1 MILEGNIVKY
11 EGQEHFVYGFKP
23 NEKSRTLEVEEFI
36 NEKIAS
42 QYQDIAE
49 ETSMDPYYLM
59 GLHQGF
65 NFFYN
70 SHKRRPIATHHP
82 LVNISSGL
90 DTCIESWRKGLV
102 RASLFTK
109 KFLITNVQNRAQFLK
124 GVKHSLYYEVAIQV
138 FTCSSD
144 YDNYQSKIE
153 KVFSSPPK
161 EKVAKLIE
169 ALSMS
174 ELSRDYHKMIRIKI
188 GPDTVPVGI
197 AKSYKST
204 LSGCFLDYNFEEY
217 IKGTPESLRE
227 YTLETRT
234 FLARDA
240 EPEKVH
246 RWKVIVGEHKINL
259 KFVDSESIITHNP
272 TPSSLSIGKV
282 KVIRFI
288 QRNSRSGRIE
298 HGSKAALYESTKR
311 TLGDPGVASDV
322 EIVNLETWK
331 KTTMPLEVAE
341 EELEF
346 VCSGYEWEFLTP
358 HQKQMR
364 GQEI

>member
-1 MILEGNIVKY
+1 MILEGNIVRY
-11 EGQEHFVYGFKP
+11 EGQEHFVHGFKP

-49 ETSMDPYYLM
+49 ETSMDSYYLM

-102 RASLFTK
+102 RVSLFTK

-188 GPDTVPVGI
+188 GPDSI

-204 LSGCFLDYNFEEY
+204 LSGCFLDYNFEEWF
-217 IKGTPESLRE
+217 KATPESSRK

-246 RWKVIVGEHKINL
+246 RWMVIVGEHKINL
-259 KFVDSESIITHNP
+259 KFVDPKSIGTHNP
-272 TPSSLSIGKV
+272 TPLSIGKV
-282 KVIRFI
+282 IRFI
-288 QRNSRSGRIE
+288 KRNSRSGRMG
-298 HGSKAALYESTKR
+298 HGSKAALDKPTRR

-346 VCSGYEWEFLTP
+346 VCSGYEWEFFN
-358 HQKQMR
+358 KR
-364 GQEI
+364 